1 MNKKINIKQK
11 IIMQTLALNCWHT
24 YLYCDSI
31 FLEKDSIKLNTLA
44 NKLSELTLGE
54 KDVKIFIKAD
64 KNLTYDRVISVVS
77 AIYNAGFFDVTLV
90 TDLRKM

>member
-1 MNKKINIKQK
+1 MVISIK
-11 IIMQTLALNCWHT
+11 N
-24 YLYCDSI
+24 DGSI
-31 FLEKDSIKLNTLA
+31 FLEKNSIKLNTLA